1 MNEEKTGKCLRQ
13 VEHIRG
19 HLQHRYSITDNNYGG
34 DRKTFE
40 VMTSTYPIGTLGL
53 VAALLAA
60 THYQGNHERNH
71 KLWNIVSTERCI
83 LHMQVLLDCCYI

>member
-19 HLQHRYSITDNNYGG
+19 HLQHRYSITVNNYGG

-53 VAALLAA
+53 VALP
-60 THYQGNHERNH
+60 
-71 KLWNIVSTERCI
+71 
-83 LHMQVLLDCCYI
+83 